1 MSVETPS
8 AEEEGVL
15 VLLVDDDETWANST
29 AQLLEHQRR
38 EFSVE
43 TATDLSTASATF
55 AAHDPDC
62 VVCDYQ
68 LEHGTGLDLFDDV
81 RKQAPDRPFIL
92 ITGEGNEMLASDAI
106 SQQVTDYIPKRSLG
120 GRDDLLARRVEQ
132 AVESY
137 RTQQALDRERRSK
150 KSMLDILT
158 ATSSREGVARQFCTH
173 LVRDRGYDCAWI
185 GTVDHSRG
193 LVPQTGAGEDEYVDA
208 AIEPGTTPQ
217 DGTEPALAALASHDL
232 HVVSPIR
239 AGDGDGSDGWRKI
252 ATRHGF
258 TSAAAVPIAHEGTT
272 FGVLAVYTTAGEVDA
287 GERALLRD
295 HGETIGYALRS
306 AEWKESLL
314 STTPVAVQI
323 ELSDDRVPLVAL
335 DQWLPPGSRI
345 EVLTTVLREET
356 LLSVTR
362 ITGST
367 PAEVRAGADEVPAI
381 QEVTITRRD
390 DDLQCELVVSS
401 PTPERI
407 LAEHGGRLT
416 DAVVEHGRASIA
428 VSRPDGSTIQSLI
441 DAVRREYPDAGVQSV
456 RSSGE
461 EPERLTTRDLR
472 RELTDKQRT
481 ALELAFYEGYFQRPR
496 DNNTTEVAEKLGVS
510 RPTFTQ
516 HLRTAQQKLF
526 IHLVDE

>member
-8 AEEEGVL
+8 AEKEGVL
-15 VLLVDDDETWANST
+15 ILLVDDNESWANST

-43 TATDLSTASATF
+43 TATDLPTASATF
-55 AAHDPDC
+55 DAHDPDC

-68 LEHGTGLDLFDDV
+68 LGDGTGLELFDDV
-81 RKQAPDRPFIL
+81 REQAPDRPFIL

-120 GRDDLLARRVEQ
+120 GRDDLLARRVQQ

-137 RTQQALDRERRSK
+137 RTQQALDRERRGK

-158 ATSSREGVARQFCTH
+158 AASSREGLVRQFCTH

-185 GTVDHSRG
+185 GTVDHSRR

-232 HVVSPIR
+232 HVVSPIE
-239 AGDGDGSDGWRKI
+239 AGEDDTAGWRNV
-252 ATRHGF
+252 AAQHGF
-258 TSAAAVPIAHEGTT
+258 TSAAAVPITHEGTT
-272 FGVLAVYTTAGEVDA
+272 FGVLAVYTTAAEVDA

-314 STTPVAVQI
+314 STTPVAVEVQ
-323 ELSDDRVPLVAL
+323 LSDDRVPLVAL
-335 DQWLPPGSRI
+335 DQRLPAGSRI

-367 PAEVRAGADEVPAI
+367 PEEVRAGAGEVPAVR
-381 QEVTITRRD
+381 EVTITRRD
-390 DDLQCELVVSS
+390 EGIQCELAVSS
-401 PTPERI
+401 PTPERT
-407 LAEHGGRLT
+407 LAEHGGRVT
-416 DAVVEHGRASIA
+416 DEVVEHGRASIT

-441 DAVRREYPDAGVQSV
+441 DAIRQEYPDAGVKSV
-456 RSSGE
+456 RSTGE
-461 EPERLTTRDLR
+461 QPQRPTTRDLR
-472 RELTDKQRT
+472 QELTDKQRT

-496 DNNTTEVAEKLGVS
+496 ENNTTEVAEKLGVS

-516 HLRTAQQKLF
+516 HLRTAQRKLF
-526 IHLVDE
+526 THLVDE